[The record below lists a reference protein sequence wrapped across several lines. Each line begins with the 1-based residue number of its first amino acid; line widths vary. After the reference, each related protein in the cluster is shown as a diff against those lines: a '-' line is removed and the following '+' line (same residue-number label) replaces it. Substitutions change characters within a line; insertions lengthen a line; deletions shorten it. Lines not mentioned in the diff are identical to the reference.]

1 MTTAGVPAPR
11 KRTPAIAWR
20 RKSGQLPRLDDLPI
34 PADVQP
40 GPGWTGQMIEMADH
54 IGAHATLCLVA
65 AHGGEEV
72 HIPSSVER
80 SPFADALSPEHQAI
94 IARIYGGNRISV
106 PVARAA
112 IARARRAVVIAAV
125 RAKKI
130 TGAEAQKI
138 IGSSRTYVA
147 HLVNQTTEGMDK
159 GAKAKAQALPAQGDL
174 FALPER

>member
-1 MTTAGVPAPR
+1 MTAAGVPAPR

-54 IGAHATLCLVA
+54 IGAYATLCLIA

-72 HIPSSVER
+72 HIPASAER
-80 SPFADALSPEHQAI
+80 SPFADVLSSEHRAT
-94 IARIYGGNRISV
+94 IARVYGGNRILI
-106 PVARAA
+106 PVGRVA

-125 RAKKI
+125 RANKI

-138 IGSSRTYVA
+138 IGTSRTYVA
-147 HLVNQTTEGMDK
+147 HLVNHTDEGMDK
-159 GAKAKAQALPAQGDL
+159 GTQAKAQALPTQGDL
-174 FALPER
+174 FSLPDR